1 MRRVQTLIAKSA
13 IANLES
19 DKSMS
24 QFDSEKDY
32 YEILGANERVTLR
45 DLERLYKRMA
55 SRRHPDKG
63 GSEEEMKSLNE
74 AYRVLRDKQTRHEY
88 DARRAQPAVNFAP
101 VSAPAAQD
109 VGLLGHGL
117 SAFFCLLI
125 GLFLL
130 FLVRFQWIWF
140 LWPLAILAVLV
151 IIAGVMMARST
162 MHALTA
168 SLPVSKRFR
177 GFAGVQEAM
186 FWSLVAAA
194 GYAIYLLLSVV

>member
-1 MRRVQTLIAKSA
+1 
-13 IANLES
+13 
-19 DKSMS
+19 MS
-24 QFDSEKDY
+24 IDSQKDY
-32 YEILGANERVTLR
+32 YEILGATARTSPR

-55 SRRHPDKG
+55 ARRHPDRG

-74 AYRVLRDKQTRHEY
+74 AYGVLRNKETRQAY
-88 DARRAQPAVNFAP
+88 DAQRAQPAVSFVP
-101 VSAPAAQD
+101 VTSPTAQD

-151 IIAGVMMARST
+151 VLAGVMMARST
-162 MHALTA
+162 MRAISTA
-168 SLPVSKRFR
+168 LPVSNPFR
-177 GFAGVQEAM
+177 RYARVQEAV
-186 FWSLVAAA
+186 FWSVVIAS
-194 GYAIYLLLSVV
+194 GYGVYLLLTAL